1 MQQLAAHSLRA
12 GIATAAGVDEARVGR
27 LLGHAGTMTSRY
39 DRPLWDGILHQAVYA
54 WMRDHP
60 AVCTPA

>member
-1 MQQLAAHSLRA
+1 MPGSPPPR
-12 GIATAAGVDEARVGR
+12 TAGVDEARVGR

-54 WMRDHP
+54 WMHDHP
-60 AVCTPA
+60 VLKPTA